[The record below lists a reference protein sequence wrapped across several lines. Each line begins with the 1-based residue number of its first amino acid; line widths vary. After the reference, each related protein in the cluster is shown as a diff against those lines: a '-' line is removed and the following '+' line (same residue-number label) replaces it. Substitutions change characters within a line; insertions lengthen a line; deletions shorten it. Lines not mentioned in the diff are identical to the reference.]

1 MDRVWLG
8 CLLGAA
14 AGALSVVLMLPMKF
28 PDRRAAFL
36 GAFCNRFAIGF
47 AVGISSL
54 RLPPLAAGAL
64 IGFILSAADA
74 IITRAV
80 VPILVLGTVFG
91 ALIGWGVAAWGIG

>member
-8 CLLGAA
+8 CLLGAD
-14 AGALSVVLMLPMKF
+14 AGALSVALMLPMQF

-47 AVGISSL
+47 AVGISAL
-54 RLPPLAAGAL
+54 RLSPLVAGAL
-64 IGFILSAADA
+64 IGFVLSLADA

-80 VPILVLGTVFG
+80 VPILVMGTLFG
-91 ALIGWGVAAWGIG
+91 ALIGWGVAAWGVG